1 MAEPKIYKTAE
12 DFRKSLEE
20 RLKSVAQ
27 TKDLELARLRRIVA
41 FERLLARLFQEKNS
55 PWLLKGSY
63 ALELRLREK
72 ARATRDMDFA
82 FSLPPLV
89 YDQARVHAKREGA
102 EVVEGRQTGNRQG
115 DSTKDEI
122 HSMLTKEAL
131 KNLGDWFQFRVEEA
145 KEKIW
150 GAPAGGFRFP
160 VESVLAGREFANFH
174 LDVGLGDVPITEPE
188 WIRGHDLLNFAGIP
202 SVSIAL
208 LPREYHFAEKI
219 HAYTRPR
226 SGADNSRVRD
236 LADLVLLI
244 EEGKLVDVK
253 TTQAIQAAFKQYN
266 THPLPE
272 KLNPPPES
280 WKEPFSQLAQEIDL
294 SQKTVQAAFGKVEK
308 FWNRL
313 STR

>member
-1 MAEPKIYKTAE
+1 MADPKTYKTAE

-20 RLKSVAQ
+20 RLKGVAQ
-27 TKDLELARLRRIVA
+27 TKDLELTRLRRIVA
-41 FERLLARLFQEKNS
+41 FERLLARLFQDKGA
-55 PWLLKGSY
+55 PWLLKGGY

-82 FSLPPLV
+82 IPLPSLV
-89 YDQARVHAKREGA
+89 Y
-102 EVVEGRQTGNRQG
+102 QG
-115 DSTKDEI
+115 DAAKDQI

-174 LDVGLGDVPITEPE
+174 LDVGLGDVPIAEPE
-188 WIRGHDLLNFAGIP
+188 WIRGHDLLSFAGIP

-244 EEGKLVDVK
+244 EEDKLN
-253 TTQAIQAAFKQYN
+253 TAGTIQAIQATFKQYN

-272 KLNPPPES
+272 KLNPPPKS
-280 WKEPFSQLAQEIDL
+280 WEEPFNQLAQEIEL
-294 SQKTVQAAFGKVEK
+294 SQRTVQTAFGKVEE
-308 FWNRL
+308 FWNKLNLR
-313 STR
+313 